1 MGGGKEQAEFRLS
14 LAPRAYR
21 DLARL
26 LKADKRLAGRV
37 SDKIESL
44 SQQPMSGKPLKGALK
59 GNRSL
64 RVGSYRVIYRVD
76 AVKREVLV
84 INVGQRRDVY
94 NR

>member
-1 MGGGKEQAEFRLS
+1 MGGGKEQAEFKLS

-26 LKADKRLAGRV
+26 LKADKRLARRV
-37 SDKIESL
+37 SEKIESL
-44 SQQPMSGKPLKGALK
+44 SQQPMSGKPLKGTLK

-84 INVGQRRDVY
+84 MNVGHRSGVY